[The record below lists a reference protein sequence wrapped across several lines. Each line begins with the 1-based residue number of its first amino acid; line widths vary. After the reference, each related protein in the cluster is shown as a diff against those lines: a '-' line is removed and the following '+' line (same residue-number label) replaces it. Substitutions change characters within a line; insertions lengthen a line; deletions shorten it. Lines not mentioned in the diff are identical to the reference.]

1 MMWVYFV
8 LGRSMQKATVLVL
21 LTLFSV
27 CAVAQTPTNKNKT
40 VVSKTAAKP
49 KISAS
54 EEATAA
60 AQAAA
65 IAQAA
70 ALQSTPSV
78 HVPAQVSVP
87 SHLSAV
93 AVSPAPAKTQPT
105 VAAPAALPLL
115 QAGAPHDAVNAE
127 ELAIAKRVHE
137 GHLACE
143 LGASIRVEH
152 DAAQPGYFNV
162 QGKGFRYRMRPVV
175 TSTGAIR
182 LEDAKAGAVWLQ
194 LANKSMLMDQ
204 KKGRRVADECA
215 NSEQLAYAESMKTNP
230 PPKLFDTTGMGR

>member
-1 MMWVYFV
+1 MSKTLM
-8 LGRSMQKATVLVL
+8 LVL
-21 LTLFSV
+21 LSV
-27 CAVAQTPTNKNKT
+27 LPALAAAQAPANKSKVLNK
-40 VVSKTAAKP
+40 VAAKP
-49 KISAS
+49 KMSAS

-70 ALQSTPSV
+70 GPMASMS
-78 HVPAQVSVP
+78 
-87 SHLSAV
+87 
-93 AVSPAPAKTQPT
+93 
-105 VAAPAALPLL
+105 AAPAVAAAAMP
-115 QAGAPHDAVNAE
+115 APTAPVQMAPAPSGHDGVSTE
-127 ELAIAKRVHE
+127 ELAIAKRVHQ
-137 GHLACE
+137 GLLPCE
-143 LGASIRVEH
+143 LGASIRVES
-152 DAAQPGYFNV
+152 DAAQPGYFNL

-182 LEDAKAGAVWLQ
+182 LEDQKAGAVWLQ

-215 NSEQLAYAESMKTNP
+215 HPDQMAYAENMKTNP